1 MSIKGYQINEMIRDK
16 EVRVIDENGKMLG
29 VMATDKACDL
39 AVERDLDL
47 VKVSP
52 DSNPPV
58 CKIMDYGKFKYE
70 QNRKEKESKKNQ
82 KVVTV
87 KEIRTSV
94 RVQEHDLNV
103 KIKNIQKFL
112 AEGDRIKISVRFRGR
127 EMAYV
132 EKGRELLMKIKDI
145 LGDSC
150 TCDKQPAMEGRSYVM
165 YLSPSGA
172 KK

>member
-1 MSIKGYQINEMIRDK
+1 MSIKGYQINEMIKDK
-16 EVRVIDENGKMLG
+16 EVRVIDEKGAMLG
-29 VMATDKACDL
+29 VMLSEKAQDL
-39 AVERDLDL
+39 ALDRDLDL

-70 QNRKEKESKKNQ
+70 QSRKEKESKKNQ
-82 KVVTV
+82 KVAEV

-112 AEGDRIKISVRFRGR
+112 AEGDKVKISVRFRGR
-127 EMAYV
+127 EMAYT

-150 TCDKQPAMEGRSYVM
+150 ICDKQPAMEGRSYVM
-165 YLSPSGA
+165 YLSPAGS

>member
-1 MSIKGYQINEMIRDK
+1 MIRDK
-16 EVRVIDENGKMLG
+16 EVRVIDENGQMIGIMTSEAALKTAG
-29 VMATDKACDL
+29 DK
-39 AVERDLDL
+39 DLDL

-82 KVVTV
+82 KVITV

-112 AEGDRIKISVRFRGR
+112 ADGDKVKVSVRFRGR

-132 EKGRELLMKIKDI
+132 DKGKALLLKMKDI
-145 LGDSC
+145 LGDTC
-150 TCDKQPAMEGRSYVM
+150 ICDKEPAMEGRSYVM
-165 YLSPSGA
+165 YLSPA
-172 KK
+172 NVKK

>member
-1 MSIKGYQINEMIRDK
+1 MSIKGYQINEMIKDK
-16 EVRVIDENGKMLG
+16 EVRVIDENGAMLG
-29 VMATDKACDL
+29 VMPSEKAQDL
-39 AVERDLDL
+39 AVDRDLDL

-70 QNRKEKESKKNQ
+70 QSRKEKESKKNQ
-82 KVVTV
+82 RVAEI

-112 AEGDRIKISVRFRGR
+112 AEGDRVKISVRFRGR
-127 EMAYV
+127 EMAYTD
-132 EKGRELLMKIKDI
+132 KGRELLMKIKDI

-150 TCDKQPAMEGRSYVM
+150 ICDKQPAMEGRSYVM
-165 YLSPSGA
+165 YLSPAGS

>member
-1 MSIKGYQINEMIRDK
+1 MIRDK
-16 EVRVIDENGKMLG
+16 EVRVIDENGAMLG
-29 VMATDKACDL
+29 VIPTEKAQAL
-39 AVERDLDL
+39 AAERDLDL

-82 KVVTV
+82 KVTEI

-103 KIKNIQKFL
+103 KIKNMQKFL
-112 AEGDRIKISVRFRGR
+112 AEGDKVKISVRFRGR
-127 EMAYV
+127 EMAYT

-150 TCDKQPAMEGRSYVM
+150 ICDKQPTMEGRSYVM
-165 YLSPSGA
+165 YLSPAGS